1 MKKDEYN
8 LEAYKFIRQEIEK
21 RLDIH
26 YKVIMWKIIVAG
38 AMIAFLLDKGKN
50 IPISPYVITSIFLFL
65 MDIVI
70 VENLGHIKSA
80 GAFIKK
86 NIETFEGNNLILKW
100 ENDFAQTNGN
110 WGCFSAFGYILGI
123 WSIAPLILIGGIIFD
138 FDSQNNVD
146 IFTFFIAGYL
156 GIVSL
161 YLIFNE
167 LSLDKE
173 SGISKSKSPL
183 AKKDV

>member
-8 LEAYKFIRQEIEK
+8 LEAYKFIRQEIDK
-21 RLDIH
+21 RIDIH

-38 AMIAFLLDKGKN
+38 AIIAFLLDKGEN

-70 VENLGHIKSA
+70 LENLGHIKSA

-86 NIETFEGNNLILKW
+86 NIETFEGNDLILKW
-100 ENDFAQTNGN
+100 ENDFAQAGGN
-110 WGCFSAFGYILGI
+110 WGCFSALGYILGI
-123 WSIAPLILIGGIIFD
+123 WSIAPLILVGGIIFD

-146 IFTFFIAGYL
+146 IFTFLVAGYL

-161 YLIFNE
+161 YLVFNE
-167 LSLDKE
+167 LSFDKE

-183 AKKDV
+183 TKDA